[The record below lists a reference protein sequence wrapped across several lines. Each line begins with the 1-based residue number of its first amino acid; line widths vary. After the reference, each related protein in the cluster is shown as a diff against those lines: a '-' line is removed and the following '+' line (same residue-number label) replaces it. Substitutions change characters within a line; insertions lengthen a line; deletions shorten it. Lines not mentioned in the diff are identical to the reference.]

1 MNFGNAF
8 AINLHPKRKNIKLTA
23 LYIFPYKLFALSSPS
38 QNEIMNLELFIA
50 RRLFATR
57 KGEKRIS
64 KPAVLIAQWG
74 VAVGLMV
81 MILSVCIVIGFKHQ
95 VREKIVGFG
104 QHIQVRNYETA
115 ALGEMPVTAT
125 DSLLHALEAVPMVGK
140 AQPYVQK
147 PGLIAVGD
155 EFDGIILKGV
165 GSGYDL
171 SFFAD
176 YLKEGQLPVFGD
188 SASSGSLLLS
198 KAVADRMKIAVGD
211 KVNIYFVQ
219 NNVKARRF
227 TVEGLYETNLSEM
240 DNLVALTDIYTVR
253 RLNGWA
259 DDKCTGIEVALTD
272 YDFLEQTRDSVVG
285 VMDDEA
291 SRNFEKLYVQTVEE
305 MNPALFA
312 WLDILDGTVWVILV
326 LVLGVAGFTM
336 ISGLLI
342 LILEKSNLIGV
353 LKALGSQDVSIRK
366 IFLYYAMFIIGKGML
381 WGNIIALGFS
391 LLQYHYGIVKLD
403 ADMYYMD
410 RVPIEFSWWLIPLNI
425 VMFLLSVAMLVLP
438 SMLISRIEPTKAI
451 RFE

>member
-1 MNFGNAF
+1 MNFGNRF
-8 AINLHPKRKNIKLTA
+8 AINLRLMIKFIKLTA
-23 LYIFPYKLFALSSPS
+23 EIFFLTSYLHYLRRRKKEF
-38 QNEIMNLELFIA
+38 MNLELFIA

-74 VAVGLMV
+74 VAVGLLV
-81 MILSVCIVIGFKHQ
+81 MILSVCIVIGFKYQ

-104 QHIQVRNYETA
+104 QHVQVRNYESTA
-115 ALGEMPVTAT
+115 HGETPVTA
-125 DSLLHALEAVPMVGK
+125 DESLMNALGAIPMVGGVQCY
-140 AQPYVQK
+140 AQK

-155 EFDGIILKGV
+155 EFDGMMLKGV

-176 YLKEGQLPVFGD
+176 YLKEGELPQFAD
-188 SASSGSLLLS
+188 TASSGALLLS
-198 KAVADRMKIAVGD
+198 RAVAGRMNVGVGD
-211 KVNIYFVQ
+211 KVNMYFVQ
-219 NNVKARRF
+219 DNVKARRF
-227 TVEGLYETNLSEM
+227 TVTGLYETNLSEM

-259 DDKCTGIEVALTD
+259 DDKCTGIEISVAD
-272 YDFLEQTRDSVVG
+272 YEFLEAVRDSVVG
-285 VMDDEA
+285 VLEESA
-291 SRNFEKLYVQTVEE
+291 LQNYEKLYVQTVEE

-353 LKALGSQDVSIRK
+353 LKALGSQDISIRK
-366 IFLYYAMFIIGKGML
+366 IFLYYAMFIIGRGMF
-381 WGNIIALGFS
+381 WGNVLALAFS
-391 LLQYHYGIVKLD
+391 LLQYHFGIVSLD
-403 ADMYYMD
+403 PDMYYMD
-410 RVPIEFSWWLIPLNI
+410 RVPIGFTWWLVPLNV
-425 VMFLLSVAMLVLP
+425 VMFVLSVAMLVLP

>member
-1 MNFGNAF
+1 MNFGNRF
-8 AINLHPKRKNIKLTA
+8 AINLQIMIKKHQTCGKD
-23 LYIFPYKLFALSSPS
+23 IFPYKLFALSSLP
-38 QNEIMNLELFIA
+38 QNRCMNLELFIA
-50 RRLFATR
+50 RRLFTTR

-74 VAVGLMV
+74 VAIGLLV
-81 MILSVCIVIGFKHQ
+81 MIVSVCIVVGFKHQ
-95 VREKIVGFG
+95 VREKIIGFG
-104 QHIQVRNYETA
+104 QHIQVRNYESTA
-115 ALGEMPVTAT
+115 RGEVPVTAT
-125 DSLLHALEAVPMVGK
+125 DTLLGTLEKIPMASN
-140 AQPYVQK
+140 AQRYVQK

-165 GSGYDL
+165 GDGYDL

-176 YLKEGQLPVFGD
+176 YIKDGELPTFSD
-188 SASSGSLLLS
+188 TASSGSILLS
-198 KAVADRMKIAVGD
+198 ESVADRMKVSVGD

-227 TVEGLYETNLSEM
+227 TVKGLYETHLSEM
-240 DNLVALTDIYTVR
+240 DNLIALTDIYTIR
-253 RLNGWA
+253 SLNGWE
-259 DDKCTGIEVALTD
+259 DNKCTGIEITLSD
-272 YDFLEQTRDSVVG
+272 YDFLEQARDSVIG
-285 VMDDEA
+285 IMDAEA
-291 SRNFEKLYVQTVEE
+291 SHNYEKLYVQTVEE

-342 LILEKSNLIGV
+342 LILEKSNLIGI
-353 LKALGSQDVSIRK
+353 LKALGSQDVPIRK
-366 IFLYYAMFIIGKGML
+366 IFLYYAMFIIGRGML
-381 WGNIIALGFS
+381 WGNAIALS
-391 LLQYHYGIVKLD
+391 LCLLQYKYGIVKLD
-403 ADMYYMD
+403 AEMYYMD

-425 VMFLLSVAMLVLP
+425 AMFILSVAMLVLP

>member
-1 MNFGNAF
+1 MQAICTIF
-8 AINLHPKRKNIKLTA
+8 AEESRN
-23 LYIFPYKLFALSSPS
+23 
-38 QNEIMNLELFIA
+38 MNLELFIA

-74 VAVGLMV
+74 VAVGLLV
-81 MILSVCIVIGFKHQ
+81 MIVSVCIVIGFKHQ
-95 VREKIVGFG
+95 VREKIIGFG
-104 QHIQVRNYETA
+104 QHIQVRNYESTAHGEAPVTASDSLLA
-115 ALGEMPVTAT
+115 ALGRI
-125 DSLLHALEAVPMVGK
+125 PMADRV
-140 AQPYVQK
+140 QPYVQK

-155 EFDGIILKGV
+155 EFDGIMLKGV

-176 YLKEGQLPVFGD
+176 YLKAGEIPIFCD
-188 SASSGSLLLS
+188 TASSGSLLLS
-198 KAVADRMKIAVGD
+198 KAVADRMKVAVGD

-219 NNVKARRF
+219 SNVKARRF
-227 TVEGLYETNLSEM
+227 TVKGLYETHLSEM
-240 DNLVALTDIYTVR
+240 DNLIALTDIYTVR

-259 DDKCTGIEVALTD
+259 DDKCTGIEVALAD
-272 YDFLEQTRDSVVG
+272 YDFLEQVRDSVAG
-285 VMDDEA
+285 VMDEEA
-291 SRNFEKLYVQTVEE
+291 SRNYEKLYVQTVEE

-366 IFLYYAMFIIGKGML
+366 VFLYYAMFIIGRGML
-381 WGNIIALGFS
+381 WGNIMAFTFS
-391 LLQYHYGIVKLD
+391 LVQYFFGIVKLD
-403 ADMYYMD
+403 AEMYYMD
-410 RVPIEFSWWLIPLNI
+410 RVPIEFSWWLLPLNI
-425 VMFLLSVAMLVLP
+425 VMFLLSVAILVFP
-438 SMLISRIEPTKAI
+438 SMIISRIEPTKAI

>member
-1 MNFGNAF
+1 
-8 AINLHPKRKNIKLTA
+8 
-23 LYIFPYKLFALSSPS
+23 
-38 QNEIMNLELFIA
+38 MNLELFIA
-50 RRLFATR
+50 RRLFSTR

-74 VAVGLMV
+74 VAVGLLV
-81 MILSVCIVIGFKHQ
+81 MIISVCIVIGFKHQ

-104 QHIQVRNYETA
+104 QHIQVRNYESTA
-115 ALGEMPVTAT
+115 QGETPVTAT
-125 DSLLHALEAVPMVGK
+125 DSLLHALENIPMAGK
-140 AQPYVQK
+140 AQRYVQK

-155 EFDGIILKGV
+155 EFDGIMLKGV
-165 GSGYDL
+165 GAGYDL

-176 YLKEGQLPVFGD
+176 YLKDGELPIFGD
-188 SASSGSLLLS
+188 TVSSGFLLIS
-198 KAVADRMKIAVGD
+198 KSMADRMKVGVGD

-227 TVEGLYETNLSEM
+227 TIKGLYETNLSEM
-240 DNLVALTDIYTVR
+240 DNLIALTDIYTVR
-253 RLNGWA
+253 RLNGWS
-259 DDKCTGIEVALTD
+259 DDKCTGIEIALSD
-272 YDFLEQTRDSVVG
+272 YDFLEQVRDSVVG
-285 VMDDEA
+285 IMDAEA
-291 SRNFEKLYVQTVEE
+291 SRNYEKLYVQTVEE

-366 IFLYYAMFIIGKGML
+366 VFIYYAMFIIGRGML
-381 WGNIIALGFS
+381 WGNVIAFILCFV
-391 LLQYHYGIVKLD
+391 QYHYGIVKLD
-403 ADMYYMD
+403 AEMYYMD
-410 RVPIEFSWWLIPLNI
+410 RVPIEFSWWLVPLN
-425 VMFLLSVAMLVLP
+425 VAMFLLSVAILVLP